1 MTPAR
6 MAQLHR
12 AAFLRERPW
21 SDKEFSDL
29 TQSRFVRCF
38 DHAFGFALTRT
49 LAGESELLTLAV
61 DPDHQGKG
69 IGQELLQ
76 NWLDS
81 LPEGTETA
89 FLEVAS
95 DNQPA
100 INLYQKFKF
109 IEAGRRAAYYSR
121 SNGTKADA
129 IVMRRAVTFGHGHVS
144 HRKMPESG

>member
-21 SDKEFSDL
+21 SAEEFSEL
-29 TQSRFVRCF
+29 AQNRFVHCF
-38 DHAFGFALTRT
+38 DHASGFALTRT

-61 DPDHQGKG
+61 DPGHQGKG
-69 IGQELLQ
+69 IGQQLLQ
-76 NWLDS
+76 NWLET
-81 LPEGTETA
+81 LPTDTETA

-129 IVMRRAVTFGHGHVS
+129 IVMRRAVTLGHGGVS
-144 HRKMPESG
+144 HGKIPESG